1 MPLLSRDT
9 VNFRFADLARN
20 EAPLLLHRDQRSR
33 LRGQSV
39 VRCGHRLVAVGERGR
54 HNHVELKFARRNKTG
69 ERDRLA
75 YASDNN
81 DRSGIKRGRRNLAL
95 T

>member
-1 MPLLSRDT
+1 VQLVHGEQRS
-9 VNFRFADLARN
+9 DLRGRSV
-20 EAPLLLHRDQRSR
+20 LHR
-33 LRGQSV
+33 
-39 VRCGHRLVAVGERGR
+39 GHRLVAVGKRGR
-54 HNHVELKFARRNKTG
+54 HKHVELKFARRNKTG